1 MDIRTS
7 FKIGYIAKSRG
18 LRGEVTVIFSEPV
31 LPEANEALFLE
42 RDGSLVPYTIESISS
57 RPDKSF
63 IKFEDINT
71 VADAEAL
78 RGCSIYLPK
87 DIRPELKRGEFY
99 NDEIIGFKVED
110 KNHGELG
117 TIKDILES
125 GPSRLIQILD
135 GNGKEIL
142 IPVQGPFITSLNRS
156 KKLLKVD
163 LPDGFLEI

>member
-63 IKFEDINT
+63 IKFEDIDT

-135 GNGKEIL
+135 ENGKEVL